1 MSGIMTA
8 VAGSSSDAIIYTL
21 GLYGPAGADPLP
33 ITGSSTSAGG
43 STVTINRT
51 WIGYLRQA
59 STGTNTLTI
68 QSLWTQFTSSSFGTR
83 TANWGGSPSSVSY
96 IWVGATAESGYT
108 TGNANAT
115 SSNSSATYSPS
126 LTAGVNYPVRY
137 NWQASLPYS
146 AFAYFESFSGVTW
159 PGWTTGSCSFSASN
173 GVAYYNSLT
182 NGF

>member
-1 MSGIMTA
+1 MTA
-8 VAGSSSDAIIYTL
+8 VAGSSSDAILYTL

-33 ITGSSTSAGG
+33 ITSSGTSVSG

-51 WIGYLRQA
+51 WIGYLRPA
-59 STGTNTLTI
+59 STGTNTLTV

-115 SSNSSATYSPS
+115 SSDSSATYSPS

-137 NWQASLPYS
+137 QWTATLPYS
-146 AFAYFESFSGVTW
+146 AFAYYDPSVFQYY

-173 GVAYYNSLT
+173 GAAYYNGLT